1 MLLIDYNKIIVT
13 PDYRYYNFLRQFLIK
28 VYLEKNVNYFTFINS
43 ANEKTKYNIPDI
55 DLQID
60 ALNRGLRQRAYDK
73 CDCFYKPF
81 YLYELDDQD
90 NMIIPI
96 GYLEFIKP
104 YIVPEQMKVT
114 YNLKE
119 PLININNALEKI
131 NENLLPNIILRKQ
144 QIEAIKK
151 MIILKRTIIQ
161 MGTGAGK
168 TECMCGFIKVL
179 SDVLGYIP
187 TTLLL
192 EPTDKLKKEI
202 IARFNK
208 YSLDAVDYNKSRIIQ
223 KGKINV
229 SHPASLNNDLS
240 KDNNILKDVKVYF
253 TDECL
258 HKKSKILLPDNKF
271 ATIEEI
277 YNNPFINSVMSY
289 NLDKNIYEEKK
300 ILRKIKTPFNKCF
313 WKIEYTNPI
322 TNKIGKLYCTE
333 NHKIWTKNRGYVRC
347 DELTKNDLIKIDVK
361 ENFKLYKCPK
371 CGKEFKSNSG
381 LGGCIAQHNHP
392 NLRKNLIHKGGN
404 FSDPEI
410 FKKAMKSRSE
420 NIEYRRYLSERMKN
434 NNPMKDLEIRKKVS
448 RSIRKRRKENP
459 EYARKCIENYIKA
472 PRRGKGNKNTTKF
485 ERLIIDLKVPDL
497 EYTGDG
503 KFSIKFKTGKNKIP
517 DFIYKKENKVI
528 EIGDIHYW
536 HTLEEIN
543 QVINNYKEV
552 GYDCLYLTNEDVDK
566 GRDYIKGKIE
576 KFLFNHHVKIDSVK
590 YCSCPPSQFKYNL
603 EIEDNHN
610 YWADGILVSNCH
622 HQGAMSYNMTAI
634 NIPNA
639 EYMIGV
645 SASAVSQDHV
655 SSKNLQDYSVE
666 ELKSIAMLGLVS
678 YNVTAKDLIQDGKLT
693 DPVLLVVNNLA
704 DEKLNKRKQSDWHEI
719 SRVRL
724 QSDTR
729 TQQIA
734 KCASYFSKMKRKT
747 LILINNKEW
756 AYKIAKAV
764 DDCGYGEECRLSF
777 GGQIFLKY
785 DYSTNEFIKDKET
798 FDKFHTGEV
807 SILIGTQHLVEGVD
821 VPSLDCVILPAIG
834 KSERIQI
841 QSCGRALRL
850 TKNGNM
856 AYIIDFSDEK
866 DPILNYQFKTRLST
880 YINTIG
886 VKSENIHVLDRNK
899 LDESLSII
907 FNKYE

>member
-13 PDYRYYNFLRQFLIK
+13 TTYKYYDFLRQFLIK
-28 VYLEKNVNYFTFINS
+28 VYLEKNVNYFSYINS

-60 ALNRGLRQRAYDK
+60 ALNRGLRQRTYDK

-104 YIVPEQMKVT
+104 YIIPERMKIT

-119 PLININNALEKI
+119 PLINTNGALGKV
-131 NENLLPNIILRKQ
+131 NEDLLPNIKLRKQ
-144 QIEAIKK
+144 QIEAIKR
-151 MIILKRTIIQ
+151 MIKLKRTIIQ

-179 SDVLGYIP
+179 KEELGYTP

-208 YSLDAVDYNKSRIIQ
+208 YELDAVDYNKSREIQ
-223 KGKINV
+223 KGKINI
-229 SHPASLNNDLS
+229 SHPASLNNDLN
-240 KDNNILKDVKVYF
+240 KNNDILKEVKVY
-253 TDECL
+253 L
-258 HKKSKILLPDNKF
+258 
-271 ATIEEI
+271 
-277 YNNPFINSVMSY
+277 
-289 NLDKNIYEEKK
+289 
-300 ILRKIKTPFNKCF
+300 
-313 WKIEYTNPI
+313 
-322 TNKIGKLYCTE
+322 
-333 NHKIWTKNRGYVRC
+333 C
-347 DELTKNDLIKIDVK
+347 DET
-361 ENFKLYKCPK
+361 
-371 CGKEFKSNSG
+371 
-381 LGGCIAQHNHP
+381 
-392 NLRKNLIHKGGN
+392 
-404 FSDPEI
+404 
-410 FKKAMKSRSE
+410 
-420 NIEYRRYLSERMKN
+420 
-434 NNPMKDLEIRKKVS
+434 
-448 RSIRKRRKENP
+448 
-459 EYARKCIENYIKA
+459 
-472 PRRGKGNKNTTKF
+472 
-485 ERLIIDLKVPDL
+485 
-497 EYTGDG
+497 
-503 KFSIKFKTGKNKIP
+503 
-517 DFIYKKENKVI
+517 
-528 EIGDIHYW
+528 
-536 HTLEEIN
+536 
-543 QVINNYKEV
+543 
-552 GYDCLYLTNEDVDK
+552 
-566 GRDYIKGKIE
+566 
-576 KFLFNHHVKIDSVK
+576 
-590 YCSCPPSQFKYNL
+590 
-603 EIEDNHN
+603 
-610 YWADGILVSNCH
+610 H
-622 HQGAMSYNMTAI
+622 HQGAVSYNMTAI
-634 NIPNA
+634 NVPNS

-655 SSKNLQDYSVE
+655 NSKNLQDYSVE

-678 YNVTAKDLIQDGKLT
+678 YNITAKDLIQDGKLT

-729 TQQIA
+729 TNQIA

-756 AYKIAKAV
+756 AYKIAKAI
-764 DDCGYGEECRLSF
+764 DDYGYGEECRLSF
-777 GGQIFLKY
+777 GGQVFLKY
-785 DYSTNEFIKDKET
+785 NYETNEFVKDKET

-899 LDESLSII
+899 LNESLSII

>member
-13 PDYRYYNFLRQFLIK
+13 TTYKYYDFLRQFLIK
-28 VYLEKNVNYFTFINS
+28 VYLEKNVNYFSYINS

-104 YIVPEQMKVT
+104 YIIPERMKIT

-119 PLININNALEKI
+119 PLINTNGALEKV
-131 NENLLPNIILRKQ
+131 NEDLLPNIKLRKQ
-144 QIEAIKK
+144 QIEAIKR
-151 MIILKRTIIQ
+151 MIKLKRTIIQ

-179 SDVLGYIP
+179 KEELGYTP

-208 YSLDAVDYNKSRIIQ
+208 YELDAVDYNKSREIQ

-229 SHPASLNNDLS
+229 SHPASLNNDLN
-240 KDNNILKDVKVYF
+240 KNNDILKEVKVY
-253 TDECL
+253 L
-258 HKKSKILLPDNKF
+258 
-271 ATIEEI
+271 
-277 YNNPFINSVMSY
+277 
-289 NLDKNIYEEKK
+289 
-300 ILRKIKTPFNKCF
+300 
-313 WKIEYTNPI
+313 
-322 TNKIGKLYCTE
+322 
-333 NHKIWTKNRGYVRC
+333 C
-347 DELTKNDLIKIDVK
+347 DET
-361 ENFKLYKCPK
+361 
-371 CGKEFKSNSG
+371 
-381 LGGCIAQHNHP
+381 
-392 NLRKNLIHKGGN
+392 
-404 FSDPEI
+404 
-410 FKKAMKSRSE
+410 
-420 NIEYRRYLSERMKN
+420 
-434 NNPMKDLEIRKKVS
+434 
-448 RSIRKRRKENP
+448 
-459 EYARKCIENYIKA
+459 
-472 PRRGKGNKNTTKF
+472 
-485 ERLIIDLKVPDL
+485 
-497 EYTGDG
+497 
-503 KFSIKFKTGKNKIP
+503 
-517 DFIYKKENKVI
+517 
-528 EIGDIHYW
+528 
-536 HTLEEIN
+536 
-543 QVINNYKEV
+543 
-552 GYDCLYLTNEDVDK
+552 
-566 GRDYIKGKIE
+566 
-576 KFLFNHHVKIDSVK
+576 
-590 YCSCPPSQFKYNL
+590 
-603 EIEDNHN
+603 
-610 YWADGILVSNCH
+610 H
-622 HQGAMSYNMTAI
+622 HQGAVSYNMTAI
-634 NIPNA
+634 NVPNS

-655 SSKNLQDYSVE
+655 NSKNLQDYSVE

-678 YNVTAKDLIQDGKLT
+678 YNITAKDLIQDGKLT

-729 TQQIA
+729 TNQIA

-756 AYKIAKAV
+756 AYKIAKAI
-764 DDCGYGEECRLSF
+764 DDYGYGEECRLSF
-777 GGQIFLKY
+777 GGQVFLKY
-785 DYSTNEFIKDKET
+785 NYETNEFVKDKET

-899 LDESLSII
+899 LHESLGII
-907 FNKYE
+907 FNKYENT

>member
-13 PDYRYYNFLRQFLIK
+13 TTYKYYDFLRQFLIK
-28 VYLEKNVNYFTFINS
+28 VYLEKNVNYFSYINS

-104 YIVPEQMKVT
+104 YIIPERMKIT

-119 PLININNALEKI
+119 PLINTNGALEKV
-131 NENLLPNIILRKQ
+131 NEDLLPNIKLRKQ
-144 QIEAIKK
+144 QIEAIKR
-151 MIILKRTIIQ
+151 MIKLKRTIIQ

-179 SDVLGYIP
+179 KEELGYTP

-208 YSLDAVDYNKSRIIQ
+208 YELDAVDYNKSREIQ

-229 SHPASLNNDLS
+229 SHPASLNNDLN
-240 KDNNILKDVKVYF
+240 KNNDILKEVKVY
-253 TDECL
+253 L
-258 HKKSKILLPDNKF
+258 
-271 ATIEEI
+271 
-277 YNNPFINSVMSY
+277 
-289 NLDKNIYEEKK
+289 
-300 ILRKIKTPFNKCF
+300 
-313 WKIEYTNPI
+313 
-322 TNKIGKLYCTE
+322 
-333 NHKIWTKNRGYVRC
+333 C
-347 DELTKNDLIKIDVK
+347 DET
-361 ENFKLYKCPK
+361 
-371 CGKEFKSNSG
+371 
-381 LGGCIAQHNHP
+381 
-392 NLRKNLIHKGGN
+392 
-404 FSDPEI
+404 
-410 FKKAMKSRSE
+410 
-420 NIEYRRYLSERMKN
+420 
-434 NNPMKDLEIRKKVS
+434 
-448 RSIRKRRKENP
+448 
-459 EYARKCIENYIKA
+459 
-472 PRRGKGNKNTTKF
+472 
-485 ERLIIDLKVPDL
+485 
-497 EYTGDG
+497 
-503 KFSIKFKTGKNKIP
+503 
-517 DFIYKKENKVI
+517 
-528 EIGDIHYW
+528 
-536 HTLEEIN
+536 
-543 QVINNYKEV
+543 
-552 GYDCLYLTNEDVDK
+552 
-566 GRDYIKGKIE
+566 
-576 KFLFNHHVKIDSVK
+576 
-590 YCSCPPSQFKYNL
+590 
-603 EIEDNHN
+603 
-610 YWADGILVSNCH
+610 H
-622 HQGAMSYNMTAI
+622 HQGAVSYNMTAI
-634 NIPNA
+634 NVPNS

-655 SSKNLQDYSVE
+655 NSKNLQDYSVE

-678 YNVTAKDLIQDGKLT
+678 YNITAKDLIQDGKLT

-729 TQQIA
+729 TNQIA

-756 AYKIAKAV
+756 AYKIAKAI
-764 DDCGYGEECRLSF
+764 DDYGYGEECRLSF
-777 GGQIFLKY
+777 GGQVFLKY
-785 DYSTNEFIKDKET
+785 NYETNEFVKDKET

-899 LDESLSII
+899 LNESLSII